1 MNLEEIRQ
9 VVAFMKENGVCE
21 LSYTE
26 KNASVSL
33 KLAPPPPPHGKGP
46 GGHPWKEH
54 KGAPEAEENP
64 FEPDY
69 SGVSVEFYD
78 DGDEADED
86 SVELKK
92 AAKAAKKAAKAAVKE
107 ARAAAKEAAKAAK
120 AAVRKATDNVN
131 TAAEQVDAEEQA
143 VEVELDAAEAELD
156 AMDAELDAAEAE
168 LDAEPDAAEAEQ
180 DAAEAAEEPAAEAQ
194 PEEKGNTVVVTI
206 DAESLKAGAKEAA
219 DKVTDAVVNTAKI
232 GMELGKQGLQFLKDK
247 RDEYLASSEA
257 PKATDTPAQQP
268 EEPEASEA
276 PIEIEITLEDD
287 SQQKDEE

>member
-26 KNASVSL
+26 KNASVSV

-46 GGHPWKEH
+46 GFAGRPGKEH
-54 KGAPEAEENP
+54 KGAPEAEKDP

-78 DGDEADED
+78 DGDEEDED
-86 SVELKK
+86 NKELKK
-92 AAKAAKKAAKAAVKE
+92 AAKAARKAAKAAVKE
-107 ARAAAKEAAKAAK
+107 ARAAAREATKAAK
-120 AAVRKATDNVN
+120 AAVKKATDNVN
-131 TAAEQVDAEEQA
+131 AAAEEADVDAEEVA
-143 VEVELDAAEAELD
+143 TEAELD

-168 LDAEPDAAEAEQ
+168 LDAELDAAEAEQ
-180 DAAEAAEEPAAEAQ
+180 DAAEAAEEPAPEAQ
-194 PEEKGNTVVVTI
+194 PEEKGGNTVVVTI

-219 DKVTDAVVNTAKI
+219 DKVTDAVVTTAKI

-247 RDEYLASSEA
+247 RDEYLTNNEA
-257 PKATDTPAQQP
+257 AKTPDAPAQQP
-268 EEPEASEA
+268 EEQEAPEA

-287 SQQKDEE
+287 SDKKDEE

>member
-46 GGHPWKEH
+46 GGHPWKER

-86 SVELKK
+86 SMELKK

-120 AAVRKATDNVN
+120 AAVKKATDNVN
-131 TAAEQVDAEEQA
+131 AAEQVDAEEQA

-168 LDAEPDAAEAEQ
+168 LDAEQDAAEAEQ
-180 DAAEAAEEPAAEAQ
+180 DAAEAAEEPADEAQ

-219 DKVTDAVVNTAKI
+219 DKVTDAVVTTAKI

-247 RDEYLASSEA
+247 RDEYLANNEA
-257 PKATDTPAQQP
+257 PNTPDAPAQQP
-268 EEPEASEA
+268 EEPEAPEA

-287 SQQKDEE
+287 SQQKDED

>member
-54 KGAPEAEENP
+54 KGAPETEENP

-86 SVELKK
+86 NMELKK

-120 AAVRKATDNVN
+120 AAVKKATDNVN

-143 VEVELDAAEAELD
+143 TEAELDELDAA
-156 AMDAELDAAEAE
+156 LDAAEAE
-168 LDAEPDAAEAEQ
+168 LDAELDAAEAES
-180 DAAEAAEEPAAEAQ
+180 DAAEAQ
-194 PEEKGNTVVVTI
+194 PEEKGSTVVVTI
-206 DAESLKAGAKEAA
+206 DTESIKAGAKEAA
-219 DKVTDAVVNTAKI
+219 DKVTDAVVSTAKI
-232 GMELGKQGLQFLKDK
+232 GMELGKQGLQYLKDK
-247 RDEYLASSEA
+247 RDEYLANSEA
-257 PKATDTPAQQP
+257 SKTTDAPVQQP
-268 EEPEASEA
+268 EEPEDSEA